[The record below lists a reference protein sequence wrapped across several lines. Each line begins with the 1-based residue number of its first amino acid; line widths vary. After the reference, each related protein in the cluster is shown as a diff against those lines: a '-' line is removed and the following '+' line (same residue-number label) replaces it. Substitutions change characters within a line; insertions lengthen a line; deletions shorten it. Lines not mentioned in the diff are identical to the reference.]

1 MLVVSRFTVPAAQ
14 VDEFCRRAT
23 RALELL
29 TAAAGCVRGTLGR
42 STEVSVDGPQQ
53 WLLTVEFE
61 SVSAY
66 RRAMSPFEVREHVI
80 PLLSEADTSVDS
92 AFEVMVAATDGQT
105 ERRTSVIAPNA
116 ATAAPGDERR

>member
-1 MLVVSRFTVPAAQ
+1 MITPAANSPMTTTNATSGGTRDSGPSPASSGVLVDRLPRTLASRLVENSRTASLHPSAHGVEVVMLVVSRFTVPAAQ

-53 WLLTVEFE
+53 WLLT
-61 SVSAY
+61 
-66 RRAMSPFEVREHVI
+66 
-80 PLLSEADTSVDS
+80 
-92 AFEVMVAATDGQT
+92 
-105 ERRTSVIAPNA
+105 
-116 ATAAPGDERR
+116 